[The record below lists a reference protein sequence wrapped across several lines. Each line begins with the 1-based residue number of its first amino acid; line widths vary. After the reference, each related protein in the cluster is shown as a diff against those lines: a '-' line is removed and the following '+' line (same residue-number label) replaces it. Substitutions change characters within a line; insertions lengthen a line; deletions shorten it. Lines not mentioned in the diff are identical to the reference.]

1 LNTLEQHNTGSL
13 MNDIEKA
20 ISIAVQA
27 HSGQKDKAG
36 MPYVLHPIRLMLR
49 QDSPEAMV
57 VAVLHDVV
65 EDTDITFDQLAEAG
79 FSVAVLEAISLLTHD
94 KNIPYMDYIKG
105 IAGNAIARQVK
116 LADLI
121 DNIDLSRIP
130 NPQEKDHLRIQKYQV
145 AYDYLMHDNG
155 SGKQGRTAVCPT

>member
-1 LNTLEQHNTGSL
+1 LKKLEQYITWSL

-36 MPYVLHPIRLMLR
+36 MPYVLHPLRLMLR

-65 EDTDITFDQLAEAG
+65 EDTNVTIDQLAEAG
-79 FSVAVLEAISLLTHD
+79 FSGAVLEAIWLLTHD
-94 KNIPYMDYIKG
+94 KSIPYMDYIRA
-105 IAGNAIARQVK
+105 IANNTSARQVK

-121 DNIDLSRIP
+121 DNMDLSRIP
-130 NPQEKDHLRIQKYQV
+130 NPQEKDFARLEKYKI
-145 AYDYLMHDNG
+145 AYHYLINADKI
-155 SGKQGRTAVCPT
+155 ST

>member
-1 LNTLEQHNTGSL
+1 

-27 HSGQKDKAG
+27 HSDQKDKAG
-36 MPYVLHPIRLMLR
+36 MPYVLHPLRLMLQ

-65 EDTDITFDQLAEAG
+65 EDTEFTLDQVAEAG
-79 FSVAVLEAISLLTHD
+79 FSAAVVNALRLLTH
-94 KNIPYMDYIKG
+94 NRETPYLDYIELV
-105 IAGNAIARQVK
+105 ASDPIARQVK

-121 DNIDLSRIP
+121 DNMDMERIP
-130 NPQEKDHLRIQKYQV
+130 DPQEKDFARLEKYKI
-145 AYDYLMHDNG
+145 AYHYLINA
-155 SGKQGRTAVCPT
+155 GKIST